1 MLVYPPPGRL
11 SNSQMGL
18 LLPGREGSCGL
29 KWSFKYRL
37 GMKEAPS
44 LSMELGSAMD
54 DALNSL
60 LRRVLAGQPM
70 DLQDGITALRE
81 RVALIPD
88 DVADSATRGAE
99 CAALERAVQMFYE
112 RHNGWQGQDVQFR
125 FEVKVPGVSVPVVGI
140 IDRIDA
146 DGTVVDHKLSRSQR
160 VKDGKLDP
168 EWVAERRPQL
178 ALYLACLAIAE
189 EVPVG
194 TRTKAGLEVCYV
206 TARLK
211 QPQWTHEA
219 LEIPRE
225 EQEQALE
232 DARTADFVASS
243 GVYAA
248 HPGKQ
253 CTWCEFTEQCATVQS
268 MTALSVVNIAQAMAP
283 IE

>member
-1 MLVYPPPGRL
+1 MLIYPPPGRL

-44 LSMELGSAMD
+44 LSMELGSALD
-54 DALNSL
+54 DGLNSL

-70 DLQDGITALRE
+70 DVQDGVTAMRE

-88 DVADSATRGAE
+88 NVADSATRDAE
-99 CAALERAVQMFYE
+99 AAALERAIGIFYE
-112 RHNGWQGQDVQFR
+112 RHSGWHGQDVQFR
-125 FEVKVPGVSVPVVGI
+125 FEVNVPGVGVPVVGI

-189 EVPVG
+189 GVPVG
-194 TRTKAGLEVCYV
+194 TRTRAALEVCYC

-211 QPQWTHEA
+211 QPQWTYEA
-219 LEIPRE
+219 LEIPGE

-232 DARTADFVASS
+232 DARAADFVASS

-248 HPGKQ
+248 HPGRW
-253 CTWCEFTEQCATVQS
+253 CGWCEFTEPCGQVQS
-268 MTALSVVNIAQAMAP
+268 LMAP
-283 IE
+283 NIVSVAQVVTPIE

>member
-1 MLVYPPPGRL
+1 
-11 SNSQMGL
+11 
-18 LLPGREGSCGL
+18 
-29 KWSFKYRL
+29 
-37 GMKEAPS
+37 
-44 LSMELGSAMD
+44 MD

-60 LRRVLAGQPM
+60 LRRSLAGQPM
-70 DLQDGITALRE
+70 DLQDGIGALRE
-81 RVALIPD
+81 RVAQIPD
-88 DVADSATRGAE
+88 DVADSATRDAE

-112 RHNGWQGQDVQFR
+112 RHSSWQGQDVQFR

-194 TRTKAGLEVCYV
+194 TRTRASLEVCYV

-211 QPQWTHEA
+211 QPQWTYEA

-248 HPGKQ
+248 HPGR
-253 CTWCEFTEQCATVQS
+253 WCGWCPYTEECQQTQA
-268 MTALSVVNIAQAMAP
+268 MMALSIINIAAAV
-283 IE
+283 EE